1 MAKAAHETLSITP
14 LGDRVVV
21 KPLKKDEVSAMG
33 IILPDTA
40 GREKPERGTIV
51 AVGKGR
57 TEDGK
62 LVPLSV
68 KLGDTVLFSKYG
80 FDEVKIDGQEYFILS
95 EASVLAVIN

>member
-1 MAKAAHETLSITP
+1 MAKAARETLSITP

-21 KPLKKDEVSAMG
+21 QPLKKDEVSAMG
-33 IILPDTA
+33 IILPDT
-40 GREKPERGTIV
+40 GNREKPERGTIV

-62 LVPLSV
+62 LIPLSV
-68 KLGDTVLFSKYG
+68 KIGDTVLFSKYG

-95 EASVLAVIN
+95 ESNVLAVIQ